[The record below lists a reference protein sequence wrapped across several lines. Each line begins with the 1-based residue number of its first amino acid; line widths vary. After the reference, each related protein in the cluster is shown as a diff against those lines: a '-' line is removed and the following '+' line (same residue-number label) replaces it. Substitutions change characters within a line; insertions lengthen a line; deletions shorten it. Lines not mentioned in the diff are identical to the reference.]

1 MRTSAMSDVAMLAPV
16 VHALK
21 QAHPSMRITLLTQ
34 EAFRAFF
41 SGTEGVG
48 FVDYIPKEHKTPEK
62 LRRLV
67 SEIMELGIDAVADL
81 QDSDATT
88 TVRKMLGR
96 CGVPVSVID
105 KDTHGR
111 KELTRRTRKRLVP
124 QAHIAEEYRRA
135 IAGTGI
141 QFELPQSVER
151 SVRPIPAEVITRAGA
166 KRGKWIGVAPFARHK
181 GKIYPIPLSDKL
193 IEILSKRC
201 EHVFILG
208 KGEHEK
214 SFAEGM
220 EKRHEGVLSMVGRL
234 DISLEIDLIANL
246 DAIVTV
252 DSVVMHMASL
262 VGTPA
267 VSVWGSTHPY
277 AGFYG
282 LGQDPANTIQLDMP
296 CRPCSIDGEKRC
308 IFGHY
313 HCLTNI
319 PPEMIAAAV
328 ARTTGEEEGGESF
341 SIPEIKGKKKK
352 KKRGVVNSHPNG

>member
-1 MRTSAMSDVAMLAPV
+1 MSDVAMLAPV

-21 QAHPSMRITLLTQ
+21 HAHPSMRITLFTQ

-41 SGTEGVG
+41 SGTEGIG
-48 FVDYIPKEHKTPEK
+48 FVDYIPKEHKASEK

-67 SEIMELGIDAVADL
+67 SDIMELGIDAVADL
-81 QDSDATT
+81 QDSDVTKT
-88 TVRKMLGR
+88 IRKVLGR
-96 CGVPVSVID
+96 CGVPVSVMD
-105 KDTHGR
+105 KNTQGY
-111 KELTRRTRKRLVP
+111 KELTRRTRKRLEPLVP
-124 QAHIAEEYRRA
+124 ISENYRRT

-141 QFELPQSVER
+141 KFELLQSPER
-151 SVRPIPAEVITRAGA
+151 SVRPIPTKVIAKAGV
-166 KRGKWIGVAPFARHK
+166 KHGKWIGVAPFARHK

-193 IEILSKRC
+193 IEMLSKRY

-252 DSVVMHMASL
+252 DSVVLHMASL

-282 LGQDPANTIQLDMP
+282 FGQDPANTVQLDMP
-296 CRPCSIDGEKRC
+296 CRPCSIDGERRC

-319 PPEMIAAAV
+319 PPEMIVAAI
-328 ARTTGEEEGGESF
+328 ARATGEEGGGEDF
-341 SIPEIKGKKKK
+341 HIPEKTGKKK
-352 KKRGVVNSHPNG
+352 KKRGILNSHTNG

>member
-1 MRTSAMSDVAMLAPV
+1 MSDVAMLAPV

-21 QAHPSMRITLLTQ
+21 QAHPSMRITLFTQ
-34 EAFRAFF
+34 PAFRAFF
-41 SGTEGVG
+41 SGTEGIG
-48 FVDYIPKEHKTPEK
+48 FVDYIPKDHKASER

-67 SEIMELGIDAVADL
+67 CDIMELGIDAVADL
-81 QDSDATT
+81 QDSDVTT
-88 TVRKMLGR
+88 TIRKVLGR
-96 CGVPVSVID
+96 CGVPVAVMG
-105 KDTHGR
+105 KNTHAC
-111 KELTRRTRKRLVP
+111 KELTRRTRKRLTPQVP
-124 QAHIAEEYRRA
+124 ISENYRRTIAE
-135 IAGTGI
+135 TGI
-141 QFELPQSVER
+141 RFELPDRMER
-151 SVRPIPAEVITRAGA
+151 SVRPVPAEVITRAGV
-166 KRGKWIGVAPFARHK
+166 KHGKWIGVAPFARHK

-193 IEILSKRC
+193 IEMLSKRY

-220 EKRHEGVLSMVGRL
+220 EMRHKGVLSMVGRL

-262 VGTPA
+262 AGTPA

-282 LGQDPANTIQLDMP
+282 FGQDPANTVQLDMP

-319 PPEMIAAAV
+319 PPEMIAAAIDRV
-328 ARTTGEEEGGESF
+328 TGEQGGGEDF
-341 SIPEIKGKKKK
+341 HIPEIKGKKKK
-352 KKRGVVNSHPNG
+352 KRGIINSHTNG